1 VYALGSSAGRAT
13 ASIGMFSEE
22 VSMSV
27 IVVFLAF
34 VLVGDVIAVGIATVV
49 EHFSK
54 MASLL
59 VFLALFISVFV
70 AAWHLAV
77 YITERYILRQR

>member
-1 VYALGSSAGRAT
+1 
-13 ASIGMFSEE
+13 
-22 VSMSV
+22 MSV

-34 VLVGDVIAVGIATVV
+34 VLVGDAIAVGIATIV
-49 EHFSK
+49 EQFSN

-70 AAWHLAV
+70 AAWHAAV
-77 YITERYILRQR
+77 YVTERYIVRQS